1 MRINIRKAKSNEKI
15 VRRGSKNMSLFNNEN
30 GMMDVIRCDEQDY
43 LIWKW
48 KPYGNTYNQT
58 NKENSIRWGSS
69 LRVKDGSVAV
79 FVYKQKDGVFQDYI
93 EGPFDQII
101 KTENLPVITNIIG
114 LAYDGKSPFQAEV
127 YFINLAKIVQV
138 RFAVPFF
145 DIYDPR
151 FVDFSV
157 PVAVRG
163 VLTFNISDYKA
174 FIKLHRLDIFDL
186 ETFKEQIKD
195 VLTKYIKSYVSGYPV
210 NNNMSVLQLER
221 QLPDI
226 NEVCEKN
233 IRNELEKDFGV
244 NISRVDISDIEINKE
259 SEGYLQ
265 LKSVTQDVTT
275 ATIKIQTEAKLK
287 NIQAE
292 QKDYEEQLRI
302 RREEGQYAQHLQS
315 QTQNIGAYQTE
326 KQAEVG
332 VAGAEA
338 LGKMGANG
346 ATNIDLGNGNVG
358 GNGMNMAGIV
368 AGMAMGGAIGQNMA
382 GMFNNMNQGI
392 NTPNITPP
400 PMTQTIYF
408 MALQNGQYA
417 QYDINGLKNNI
428 AQGLLTKDTL
438 IWKQGLPNW
447 VKATEVAEVNALFDG
462 GIVPP
467 EMP

>member
-1 MRINIRKAKSNEKI
+1 M
-15 VRRGSKNMSLFNNEN
+15 GLFKKE
-30 GMMDVIRCDEQDY
+30 GGLMDVIRCDEQDY

-48 KPYGNTYNQT
+48 KPNDDGGNQT
-58 NKENSIRWGSS
+58 NKEDSIRWGTS
-69 LRVKDGSVAV
+69 LRVKDGSIAI

-93 EGPFDQII
+93 EGPFDEII
-101 KTENLPVITNIIG
+101 NTKNLPIITNIIG

-138 RFAVPFF
+138 KFAVPFF

-151 FVDFSV
+151 FIDFSV

-174 FIKLHRLDIFDL
+174 FIKLHRLDTFDL
-186 ETFKEQIKD
+186 ERFKEQTKD
-195 VLTKYIKSYVSGYPV
+195 VITKYIKSYVSGYPSK
-210 NNNMSVLQLER
+210 NNMSVLQLEK
-221 QLPDI
+221 QLSDI
-226 NEVCEKN
+226 NEVCEKY
-233 IRNELEKDFGV
+233 IKNELEKDFGV
-244 NISRVDISDIEINKE
+244 NVSRFDISDIEINKE
-259 SEGYLQ
+259 SEEYLQ
-265 LKSVTQDVTT
+265 LKSITQDVTT
-275 ATIKIQTEAKLK
+275 ATIKAQTEAKLK

-292 QKDYEEQLRI
+292 QKDYEEKLRI
-302 RREEGQYAQHLQS
+302 QREESQYLQHKQTQS
-315 QTQNIGAYQTE
+315 QNIGAYQTE

-346 ATNIDLGNGNVG
+346 VTNVDLGNGNIG
-358 GNGMNMAGIV
+358 GNGMNMVGIV

-400 PMTQTIYF
+400 QMAQTIYF

-428 AQGLLTKDTL
+428 TQGLLTKDTL

-447 VKATEVAEVNALFDG
+447 VKAKEVAEVNALFYG
-462 GIVPP
+462 GIIPP
-467 EMP
+467 EIPK

>member
-1 MRINIRKAKSNEKI
+1 MSAFN
-15 VRRGSKNMSLFNNEN
+15 KN
-30 GMMDVIRCDEQDY
+30 GGIMDVIRCDEQDY

-48 KPYGNTYNQT
+48 KPNDDGGNQT
-58 NKENSIRWGSS
+58 NKEDSIRWGSS
-69 LRVKDGSVAV
+69 LRVKDGSVAI

-93 EGPFDQII
+93 EGPFDEII
-101 KTENLPVITNIIG
+101 NTKNLPIITNIIG

-138 RFAVPFF
+138 KFAVPFF

-151 FVDFSV
+151 FTDFSV
-157 PVAVRG
+157 PVAIRG
-163 VLTFNISDYKA
+163 TLTFNISDYKA
-174 FIKLHRLDIFDL
+174 FIKLHRLDVFDL
-186 ETFKEQIKD
+186 ERFKEQTKD
-195 VLTKYIKSYVSGYPV
+195 VFTKYIKSFVSGYPSK
-210 NNNMSVLQLER
+210 NNMSVLQLEK
-221 QLPDI
+221 QLSDI
-226 NEVCEKN
+226 NEVCEKH
-233 IRNELEKDFGV
+233 IKNELEKDFGINV
-244 NISRVDISDIEINKE
+244 SRADISDIEINKE

-275 ATIKIQTEAKLK
+275 ATIKAQTEAKLK

-292 QKDYEEQLRI
+292 QKDYEEKLRI
-302 RREEGQYAQHLQS
+302 QREESQYLQHKQTQS
-315 QTQNIGAYQTE
+315 QNIGAYQTE

-346 ATNIDLGNGNVG
+346 ATNVDLGNGNIG

-400 PMTQTIYF
+400 PMAQTIYF

-428 AQGLLTKDTL
+428 TQGLLKKDTL

-467 EMP
+467 EMPKL

>member
-1 MRINIRKAKSNEKI
+1 MGLFKKE
-15 VRRGSKNMSLFNNEN
+15 GSI
-30 GMMDVIRCDEQDY
+30 MDVIRCDEQDY

-48 KPYGNTYNQT
+48 KPFSNTSNQT

-79 FVYKQKDGVFQDYI
+79 FVYKQKDGTLQDYI
-93 EGPFDQII
+93 EGPFDEII
-101 KTENLPVITNIIG
+101 NTKNLPIITNIIG
-114 LAYDGKSPFQAEV
+114 LAYDGKSPFQAEI

-138 RFAVPFF
+138 KFAVPFF

-151 FVDFSV
+151 FTDFSV
-157 PVAVRG
+157 PVAIRG
-163 VLTFNISDYKA
+163 VLTFNISDYKT
-174 FIKLHRLDIFDL
+174 FIKLHRLDAFDL
-186 ETFKEQIKD
+186 DKFKEQTKD
-195 VLTKYIKSYVSGYPV
+195 IITKYIKSYVSGYPSK
-210 NNNMSVLQLER
+210 NNMSVLQLER
-221 QLPDI
+221 QLSDI
-226 NEVCEKN
+226 NGVCEKYLKD
-233 IRNELEKDFGV
+233 ELEKDFGV
-244 NISRVDISDIEINKE
+244 NVSRVDISDIEINKE

-275 ATIKIQTEAKLK
+275 ATIKAQTEAKLK
-287 NIQAE
+287 NIHAE

-302 RREEGQYAQHLQS
+302 KREEGQYSQHLQS
-315 QTQNIGAYQTE
+315 QSQNIGAFQTE

-346 ATNIDLGNGNVG
+346 ATNVDLSGGNMG

-382 GMFNNMNQGI
+382 GMFNNMNQGM

-400 PMTQTIYF
+400 PMSQTIYF

-428 AQGLLTKDTL
+428 NQGLLTRETL

-447 VKATEVAEVNALFDG
+447 VKAAEVAEVNALFNG
-462 GIVPP
+462 GVVPP
-467 EMP
+467 EMPNNKL

>member
-1 MRINIRKAKSNEKI
+1 
-15 VRRGSKNMSLFNNEN
+15 MSLFKKE
-30 GMMDVIRCDEQDY
+30 GGIMDVIRCDEEDY

-48 KPYGNTYNQT
+48 NPYRVYPNNT
-58 NKENSIRWGSS
+58 NKENSIHWGSS

-79 FVYKQKDGVFQDYI
+79 FVYKQKNEVYQDFI
-93 EGPFDQII
+93 EGPFDDII
-101 KTENLPVITNIIG
+101 KTKNLPIITNIIG
-114 LAYDGKSPFQAEV
+114 LLYDGGSPFQAEV
-127 YFINLAKIVQV
+127 YFINLAKIIQV
-138 RFAVPFF
+138 KFAVPFF

-151 FVDFSV
+151 FTDFSV
-157 PVAVRG
+157 PIAVRG

-174 FIKLHRLDIFDL
+174 FIKLHRLDAFDL
-186 ETFKEQIKD
+186 ERFKEQTKEVI
-195 VLTKYIKSYVSGYPV
+195 TKYIKSYVSGYPSK
-210 NNNMSVLQLER
+210 NNMSVLQLER

-226 NEVCEKN
+226 NEVCERHIKS
-233 IRNELEKDFGV
+233 ELEKDFGV
-244 NISRVDISDIEINKE
+244 NVSRLDVSDIEINKE

-275 ATIKIQTEAKLK
+275 ATIKAQTEAKLK

-302 RREEGQYAQHLQS
+302 KREEGQYAQHLQS
-315 QTQNIGAYQTE
+315 QSQNIGAYQTE

-346 ATNIDLGNGNVG
+346 ATNVDLGNGNLG
-358 GNGMNMAGIV
+358 SNGMNMAGLV

-408 MALQNGQYA
+408 MALPNGQYA

-428 AQGLLTKDTL
+428 TQGLLTRDTL

-447 VKATEVAEVNALFDG
+447 VKATEVVEVSALFDG

-467 EMP
+467 EMPK